1 MVIVGEWCRDPKF
14 ATPGGKEIPPKYY
27 RCLTLAFRSAR
38 SAPAV
43 DVENCLRS
51 IHLLSD
57 LPRLVA
63 TLGHQPVWEEVPDE
77 AWNRGAH
84 RLLRVWAV
92 GRTRELPW
100 FAVESRAPD
109 RDATTL
115 AGRIRRRGSVG
126 MVLALDPE
134 VRRLIV
140 AIGFERLPS
149 IGLDLTNPHPE
160 AVASLLRLAG
170 APDGGALAFAAKAAD
185 ALSAETVGRRFF
197 REFRATLDRLAAGL
211 PGPMASDDRHS
222 LALLQLTRVLFL
234 YFIQTKGWLGRER
247 FLSEQ
252 IDRCLDRG
260 RKIHRD
266 LLRPLFF
273 GTLNRPIAARSRIA
287 TGFGP
292 IPFLN
297 GGLFEP
303 HPLERRFHA
312 DIPNR
317 LWLDA
322 FERLFER
329 FHFTVAE
336 RPRPGLVAPDML
348 GRVFEGVMAPEARRA
363 SGTFYTPSTLV
374 QKVLEAA
381 LRALVAS
388 RLGCGEVEA
397 ERQIGNAEPAAV
409 RVLSSITLLDPA
421 VGSGAFLLGALER
434 LSTMTL
440 GSNVASLK
448 RRVLQQN
455 LFGVDQSAAAVRLT
469 ELRLWLAVIA
479 DDPAERADA
488 VSPLPNLD
496 CLIRQGD
503 SLFDPIGP
511 ALTAYH
517 GGSDLADELSH
528 LRCEVVTASGA
539 PKRALLRRLRTVEAR
554 AIGASLDAAEARHL
568 SDISECVHQARTNDL
583 FGQPRGLD
591 HQLHARLTELRTLLR
606 QLREARRRLGRDGE
620 VPWFHYQSHF
630 ADVFARGGFEVVVG
644 NPPWLRSEA
653 IPADLRS
660 RLGARYRW
668 WRAKGR
674 GYGNAPDLAVA
685 FVERAVELAAPGGV
699 VALLVPAKIA
709 SARYGAVARHA
720 LASKTTLHAVADL
733 TGCAGSD
740 FGATVYPMALV
751 ASTTPPKP
759 GHRVRTALQL
769 NTESG
774 PRQTE
779 LRGGGPWI
787 LMGSRVGR
795 ALTALEQEHPNL
807 GDTITCH
814 LGLKTGLNRVFL
826 NPPEDL
832 EPEVLRW
839 AMRGRDLKM
848 FKYERR
854 VRLLWTHD
862 SIGRARRDLP
872 PRAITYLAG
881 HETELRARRD
891 YQGGPWW
898 TVFRARPAV
907 ARYRVVWSDL
917 ARRLVAV
924 PLICRRELELIPLNS
939 CYVAALPNAARALAL
954 AAWLNST
961 WLRAAA
967 RAGAVPASGGYARF
981 NAEVVARLPLPSRAL
996 TSADLIRLSR
1006 AGRAGMDVQPE
1017 IDALVAKYLA
1027 LSSSA
1032 QSALRDVVDGT
1043 PSDRR

>member
-1 MVIVGEWCRDPKF
+1 M
-14 ATPGGKEIPPKYY
+14 
-27 RCLTLAFRSAR
+27 
-38 SAPAV
+38 
-43 DVENCLRS
+43 DVENSLRS

-84 RLLRVWAV
+84 RPLRVWAV

-100 FAVESRAPD
+100 FAVESTAPE
-109 RDATTL
+109 RDAAAL
-115 AGRIRRRGSVG
+115 AGRISRRGRVG

-134 VRRLIV
+134 VRRLAV
-140 AIGFERLPS
+140 ALGFERLPS
-149 IGLDLTNPHPE
+149 VALDLTNPDPE
-160 AVASLLRLAG
+160 AVASLAKLSGL
-170 APDGGALAFAAKAAD
+170 PEGGTLAFAAKAAD

-211 PGPMASDDRHS
+211 PGPMPLEDRHS

-252 IDRCLDRG
+252 VDRCLDRG

-273 GTLNRPIAARSRIA
+273 GTLNRPMAARSRIA

-303 HPLERRFHA
+303 HLLERRFRA

-336 RPRPGLVAPDML
+336 RNGAGLVAPDML
-348 GRVFEGVMAPEARRA
+348 GRVFEGVMAPEIRRA

-374 QKVLEAA
+374 RTILEAA
-381 LRALVAS
+381 LTALVAS
-388 RLGCGEVEA
+388 RLRCSESEA
-397 ERQIGNAEPAAV
+397 ERRIANADTATV
-409 RVLSSITLLDPA
+409 QVLSSITLLDPA

-434 LSTMTL
+434 LSKAAGRTDA
-440 GSNVASLK
+440 ASVK

-479 DDPAERADA
+479 DDPAECADA

-511 ALTAYH
+511 ARTGYQGAP
-517 GGSDLADELSH
+517 GLADELCR
-528 LRCEVVTASGA
+528 LRREVVTANGFS
-539 PKRALLRRLRTVEAR
+539 KRGLLRRLRTQEAR
-554 AIGASLDAAEARHL
+554 ALGATLAAAEVGYL
-568 SDISECVHQARTNDL
+568 SDISDCVLQARTNDL
-583 FGQPRGLD
+583 FGQRRGLD
-591 HQLHARLTELRTLLR
+591 RELNFRFAELRRRLR
-606 QLREARRRLGRDGE
+606 QLRQARRRLTRDGE

-630 ADVFARGGFEVVVG
+630 ADVFARGGFDIVIG

-653 IPADLRS
+653 IPADLRA
-660 RLGARYRW
+660 RLAGRYRW
-668 WRAKGR
+668 WRATGR

-685 FVERAVELAAPGGV
+685 FFERGVELAAPAGV
-699 VALLVPAKIA
+699 VAMLVPAKIA
-709 SARYGAVARHA
+709 SARYGAVARHE

-733 TGCAGSD
+733 TRCAGSEFD
-740 FGATVYPMALV
+740 ATVYPMALV
-751 ASTTPPKP
+751 ASRTMPAP
-759 GHRVRTALQL
+759 GHRVRTTLALA
-769 NTESG
+769 TESG

-787 LMGSRVGR
+787 LTGGRLSRVLA
-795 ALTALEQEHPNL
+795 ALDQEHPKL
-807 GDTITCH
+807 GDTIACH
-814 LGLKTGLNRVFL
+814 LGVKTGLNRVFL
-826 NPPEDL
+826 NPPINL
-832 EPEVLRW
+832 EPELLRW
-839 AMRGRDLKM
+839 AVRGRDLKM
-848 FKYERR
+848 FGCERR

-862 SIGRARRDLP
+862 PKGQARRELP
-872 PRAITYLAG
+872 PRARAYLGA
-881 HETELRARRD
+881 HEAELRARRD

-898 TVFRARPAV
+898 TLFRTRPAV

-917 ARRLVAV
+917 ARRLVAA
-924 PLICRRELELIPLNS
+924 PLVTRGDLELIPLNS
-939 CYVAALPNAARALAL
+939 CYVVTVPGADRALAL
-954 AAWLNST
+954 ATWLNST
-961 WLRAAA
+961 WVRAAA

-981 NAEVVARLPLPSRAL
+981 NADVVARLPLPSRAL
-996 TSADLIRLSR
+996 VDADLIRLSR
-1006 AGRAGMDVQPE
+1006 TGRTGIEVQAE
-1017 IDALVAKYLA
+1017 IDALVATHLA

-1032 QSALRDVVDGT
+1032 QTALRDVVDGST
-1043 PSDRR
+1043 GDRR